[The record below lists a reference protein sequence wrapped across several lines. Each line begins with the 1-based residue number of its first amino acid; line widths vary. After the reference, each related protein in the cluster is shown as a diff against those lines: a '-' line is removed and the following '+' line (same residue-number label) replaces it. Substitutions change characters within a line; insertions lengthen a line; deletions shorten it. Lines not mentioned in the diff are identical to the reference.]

1 MTPPATEAPDLR
13 HGRAA
18 FTFIF
23 FTVCL
28 DMLALGII
36 VPVLPKLVVQFEGGD
51 FARAASITGIFGFF
65 WAAMQFVFSPVLGA
79 LSDRFGR
86 RPVVLLSNLGLGLDY
101 VLMAM
106 APTLGWLFV
115 GRLVSGIT
123 SATFATAAAYIADV
137 TPPER
142 RAAQFGKLG
151 AAFGLGFIVGPA
163 LGGLLGDFGLRVPFW
178 VAGLLSVANA
188 LYGFFILPESLPRDR
203 RTSRMQWHLANPL
216 GSLALL
222 RSRPLLAGLAATA
235 ILYFLAHEALP
246 SLWVLYTTYRYDFS
260 QRLTGLSLAA
270 VGLGSTVVSAALVG
284 PAVKWM
290 GERRA
295 LLVGLLFGALGFAL
309 YGAAD
314 SSLLFFLGIPLT
326 SLWGLAGPAVQS
338 MMSRE
343 VGPSQQGQLQG
354 AISSMRGITGMVG
367 PLLFTQ
373 VFALAIAGPPAT
385 QLPGAAYLL
394 AALLVVASIVVAA
407 LVSRRLPPPAGSAP
421 ATTPEAAPG

>member
-1 MTPPATEAPDLR
+1 
-13 HGRAA
+13 
-18 FTFIF
+18 
-23 FTVCL
+23 
-28 DMLALGII
+28 
-36 VPVLPKLVVQFEGGD
+36 
-51 FARAASITGIFGFF
+51 
-65 WAAMQFVFSPVLGA
+65 MQFVFSPVLGA

-106 APTLGWLFV
+106 APSLGWLFV

-123 SATFATAAAYIADV
+123 SATFSTAAAYIADV
-137 TPPER
+137 TPPEGGPPSSASWAPPSAWASSSAPPWAGCWGTSTCACR
-142 RAAQFGKLG
+142 SGSPACSAWPTRSTGSSSCPSRSPATAAPAACSGTWPTRWARWPCSARARCWL
-151 AAFGLGFIVGPA
+151 
-163 LGGLLGDFGLRVPFW
+163 
-178 VAGLLSVANA
+178 
-188 LYGFFILPESLPRDR
+188 
-203 RTSRMQWHLANPL
+203 
-216 GSLALL
+216 
-222 RSRPLLAGLAATA
+222 GLAATA

-260 QRLTGLSLAA
+260 ERLTGVSLAA

-284 PAVKWM
+284 PAVRWM

-295 LLVGLLFGALGFAL
+295 LLVGLLFGALGFAF
-309 YGAAD
+309 YGAAS

-373 VFALAIAGPPAT
+373 VFALTIDGPPST

-394 AALLVVASIVVAA
+394 AALLVAASIVVAA
-407 LVSRRLPPPAGSAP
+407 LVSRRLPPPAASSPAP
-421 ATTPEAAPG
+421 TPEAATG